1 MSSFKESLG
10 ENFKFICWAIVWA
23 VLPVLIIEG
32 ASFFLML
39 AVVFPA
45 ISSWSVTAD
54 FVAAHHGG
62 VFLALCVAALVLEL
76 IGIAFYSSFKDVL
89 EESKER
95 RKQRKCEA

>member
-10 ENFKFICWAIVWA
+10 ENFKFFCWAIVWA

-54 FVAAHHGG
+54 FVAAHYWG
-62 VFLALCVAALVLEL
+62 VMIALCVASLVSAF
-76 IGIAFYSSFKDVL
+76 IGTAFYLSFIDVL